1 MDTATARTKPTD
13 RELVSLAQSGDKGAL
28 EQLAR
33 RWWPTLRRWAW
44 LELGDAALAEDA
56 CQEALLRMVRFIGQ
70 CDPERPLEAWLR
82 TILRN
87 CARDQYSKRGR
98 VFTLPEP
105 VRPMAM
111 DRRLDLQRAAV
122 RARAAYRE
130 LTPRQR
136 EIIDLCE
143 NRGLTPTAA
152 AVEMEIAPSTA
163 RALLHQARQ
172 SLRNH
177 IADLHTLLE
186 DV

>member
-1 MDTATARTKPTD
+1 MDTATARTQPTD
-13 RELVSLAQSGDKGAL
+13 RALVLQAQGGDRSAM

-33 RWWPTLRRWAW
+33 RWWPILRRWAW
-44 LELGDAALAEDA
+44 LELGDAQLAEDA
-56 CQEALLRMVRFIGQ
+56 CQEALLRMVRFIAR

-87 CARDQYSKRGR
+87 CARDQYGKRGR
-98 VFTLPEP
+98 VLTLPEP
-105 VRPMAM
+105 TRPMSM
-111 DRRLDLQRAAV
+111 DRRLDLQRAAR
-122 RARAAYRE
+122 RARAAYQK

-143 NRGLTPTAA
+143 NRGLTPKAA
-152 AVEMEIAPSTA
+152 ASEMEIAPSTA

-172 SLRNH
+172 SLRDH

-186 DV
+186 DA